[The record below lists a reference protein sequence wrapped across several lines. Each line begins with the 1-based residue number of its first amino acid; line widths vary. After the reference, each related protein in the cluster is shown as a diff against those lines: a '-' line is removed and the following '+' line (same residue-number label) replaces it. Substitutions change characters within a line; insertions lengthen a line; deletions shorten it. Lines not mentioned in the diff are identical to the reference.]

1 MEILPQQ
8 AIYDLDTCF
17 AILSDHGDG
26 EPTNNTISRNGT
38 NTGTTITNV
47 FAMDKVYYT
56 QGMPHKYLEIYG
68 DPVLINLSPTLC
80 LVESLYGEDSENTT
94 VLREFRDTVLLKT
107 TAGRRLI
114 ELYYNLSPLSVD
126 LLNREAGLRIKLKQ
140 LIDGYMPMIEGLVK

>member
-17 AILSDHGDG
+17 AVLSDHGDG

-47 FAMDKVYYT
+47 FTTDKLYYT

-68 DPVLINLSPTLC
+68 DPVLINLSPSLC
-80 LVESLYGEDSENTT
+80 LVESLYGEHSENTE
-94 VLREFRDTVLLKT
+94 VLRKFRDTVLQKT
-107 TAGRRLI
+107 TAGKGLI
-114 ELYYNLSPLSVD
+114 ELYYSLSPLSVD
-126 LLNREAGLRIKLKQ
+126 LLHSDEDLRNQVKQ
-140 LIDGYMPMIEGLVK
+140 LLDSSMPMIKGLVK